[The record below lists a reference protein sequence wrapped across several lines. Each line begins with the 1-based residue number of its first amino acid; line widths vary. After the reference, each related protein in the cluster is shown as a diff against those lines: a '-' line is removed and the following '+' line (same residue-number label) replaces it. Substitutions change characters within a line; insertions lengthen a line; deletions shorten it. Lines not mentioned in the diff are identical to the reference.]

1 MVCSIELRTG
11 RQRLLEEGKMGKCL
25 GVLVVGLC
33 QTDAAGHLG
42 EVGLMPG
49 QFGYV
54 LQAKRHQ
61 NASCP
66 EGDPWIPD
74 VHDMR
79 VGNYGESQHLLWLA
93 AFGTFPESKPYSVD
107 RFKEALEDYNFLGGA
122 YRKAVEIPLLSTKDR
137 DVLNTRYHR
146 LMDQTWERVCDAYLE
161 AVDQPQIRIDGL
173 MSALLDDKASYVNE
187 HQEAEEKLKIAGL
200 IRDLYLIGKSAG
212 GDK

>member
-1 MVCSIELRTG
+1 
-11 RQRLLEEGKMGKCL
+11 MGKSL
-25 GVLVVGLC
+25 EVLVVGLC
-33 QTDAAGHLG
+33 QVDAAGHLG

-74 VHDMR
+74 IHDMR
-79 VGNYGESQHLLWLA
+79 VGNYGESQHLFWLA
-93 AFGTFPESKPYSVD
+93 AFGTFPESKPYAVD
-107 RFKEALEDYNFLGGA
+107 KFKEALEDYKFLGGE
-122 YRKAVEIPLLSTKDR
+122 YRQAVENPLLSTKER
-137 DVLNTRYHR
+137 DALHMRYRR

-173 MSALLDDKASYVNE
+173 MSALLDKDARYVNE

-200 IRDLYLIGKSAG
+200 IRELYLIGKSAG
-212 GDK
+212 GKK